1 MLKTIKTIIL
11 FLIKLFGLIYILSF
25 ERVIGLPFIF
35 SLLGL
40 IWLDQT
46 KKIFYIKPI
55 LLLILSFLIA
65 VMYQSAWMVTIII
78 WFLCTVLINLG
89 SRFIRVKKRRF
100 VIVVII
106 QNLLWLWLL
115 GIPASLVL
123 LFQLVISYV
132 FVIIWLKIFSKFTQ
146 R

>member
-1 MLKTIKTIIL
+1 MLKRIKDVVL
-11 FLIKLFGLIYILSF
+11 FLIKLLGLIYILSL

-40 IWLDQT
+40 IWFDQS
-46 KKIFYIKPI
+46 KKVFYIKPI
-55 LLLILSFLIA
+55 LLILLSFLVA
-65 VMYQSAWMVTIII
+65 VMYQSAWITTIII
-78 WFLCTVLINLG
+78 WFLCTTLINLG
-89 SRFIRVKKRRF
+89 SKLIRVKKKRF

-115 GIPASLVL
+115 NIPANFAL

-132 FVIIWLKIFSKFTQ
+132 LVIIWLKIFLKSTKQ
-146 R
+146 

>member
-55 LLLILSFLIA
+55 LLLILSFLLA
-65 VMYQSAWMVTIII
+65 VMYQSAWIVTIII